1 MTSAR
6 RLRERLAT
14 GEPLLL
20 PGAYNA
26 LAAKILELAGH
37 EAVYTGGYAAAA
49 ANWAL
54 PDIGL
59 MTQTEMLG
67 HIGRVTTA
75 TSLPVVSDADTGFGD
90 IINVARTVREYEKAG
105 AAAVQFEDQVFPKK
119 CGHMEGKKVIPM
131 EEMVSKVRAAL
142 AARTNPDTLIIAR
155 TDAIAVTGL
164 EDAIRRMNAY
174 HAAGADVIF
183 PDAPRSLEELSA
195 IRAAVAPEAK
205 LLANF
210 SENGKTPLLS
220 VKEVGAL
227 GYAIALYPSSLL
239 FAAVKSAQEIAALLK
254 GEGSSRNAVDRM
266 VGFDDLNDGILGKA
280 DWQAEEE
287 RILALG

>member
-1 MTSAR
+1 MTPAR

-20 PGAYNA
+20 PGAYSP
-26 LAAKILELAGH
+26 LTAKILELAGH
-37 EAVYTGGYAAAA
+37 EAIYTGGYSAAAA
-49 ANWAL
+49 TFAL

-105 AAAVQFEDQVFPKK
+105 AAAIQFEDQLFPKK

-131 EEMVSKVRAAL
+131 DEMVNKVKAAL
-142 AARTNPDTLIIAR
+142 AARTNPDTVIIAR

-164 EDAIRRMNAY
+164 EDAIQRMNAY

-183 PDAPRSLEELSA
+183 PDAPRSLDELKA
-195 IRAAVAPEAK
+195 IRAGVTAGAK
-205 LLANF
+205 LLANY

-220 VKEVGAL
+220 AEETGKL
-227 GYAIALYPSSLL
+227 GYSIALYPSSLL
-239 FAAVKSAQEIAALLK
+239 FAAVKSAQEMAALLRA
-254 GEGSSRNAVDRM
+254 EGTSRSAVDTM
-266 VGFDDLNDGILGKA
+266 VGFDELNDGILGKA
-280 DWQAEEE
+280 AWQAEEE
-287 RILALG
+287 RITGRG